1 MTMAEKVE
9 KVPDSVPGL
18 FIVHLCHMYVIL
30 MGNRERITESG
41 EKKGAAGEIENKKSD
56 SEAVSGNLSDR
67 ISCTASDV
75 QCIFFQNH
83 GNAGKR

>member
-1 MTMAEKVE
+1 MAEKVE

-18 FIVHLCHMYVIL
+18 FIVHLCQEYVIL

-83 GNAGKR
+83 RNAGKR

>member
-1 MTMAEKVE
+1 MPEVCYTDV
-9 KVPDSVPGL
+9 D
-18 FIVHLCHMYVIL
+18 
-30 MGNRERITESG
+30 RERITESG

-83 GNAGKR
+83 RNAGKR

>member
-1 MTMAEKVE
+1 MAEKVE

-18 FIVHLCHMYVIL
+18 FIVHLCQKYVIL

-75 QCIFFQNH
+75 QCIFFQNDR
-83 GNAGKR
+83 NAGKR